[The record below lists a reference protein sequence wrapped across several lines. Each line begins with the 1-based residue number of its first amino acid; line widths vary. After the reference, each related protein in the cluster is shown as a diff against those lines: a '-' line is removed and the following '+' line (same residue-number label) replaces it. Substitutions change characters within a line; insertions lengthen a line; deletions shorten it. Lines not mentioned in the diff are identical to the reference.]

1 MKTLLGKICLL
12 TATVLMMASCLKT
25 EDKVTYPQCAITSF
39 SVGTITT
46 TFHTT
51 TKDGLNDSTYTRVID
66 GKSIYFNIDQVKG
79 TIESV
84 DSIISWADISRVVTT
99 VTYNGYIFCKQRGWD
114 DYYNFVSGTDSV
126 DYTKDV
132 EFLVV
137 STDGANSKTYT
148 VKFNQAKLNKDSLY
162 LADRSSLGLKLDG
175 PHRTLAVGS
184 TIYVFAENGG
194 TPTVTSLDTDA
205 DKPWTTPQVLTGC
218 SDGTLDYRSVV
229 VFKGVFY
236 ALSTD
241 GTLYRSLPA
250 VEGVAWTKASDQKLQ
265 RLLCADDV
273 YLYGYDGSAIIM
285 TSDLETWTANGTT
298 DLSQLPVSPVA
309 CISFDTKTNA
319 ELENV
324 LMLGLTDPVGD
335 YAAVWYKVSA
345 ANAESNQQW
354 NYIPVASDNAYG
366 LPAMQNLSLVRLGDK
381 LLAFGGADPSTG
393 DTSEAYRYLY
403 ASTDNGLSWY
413 PYSANVMLPAD
424 LHAHPELP
432 ASGVAI
438 DNHLWIVQSGG
449 KVWEGMVGKTD
460 F

>member
-148 VKFNQAKLNKDSLY
+148 A
-162 LADRSSLGLKLDG
+162 
-175 PHRTLAVGS
+175 
-184 TIYVFAENGG
+184 
-194 TPTVTSLDTDA
+194 
-205 DKPWTTPQVLTGC
+205 
-218 SDGTLDYRSVV
+218 
-229 VFKGVFY
+229 
-236 ALSTD
+236 
-241 GTLYRSLPA
+241 
-250 VEGVAWTKASDQKLQ
+250 
-265 RLLCADDV
+265 
-273 YLYGYDGSAIIM
+273 
-285 TSDLETWTANGTT
+285 
-298 DLSQLPVSPVA
+298 
-309 CISFDTKTNA
+309 
-319 ELENV
+319 
-324 LMLGLTDPVGD
+324 
-335 YAAVWYKVSA
+335 
-345 ANAESNQQW
+345 
-354 NYIPVASDNAYG
+354 
-366 LPAMQNLSLVRLGDK
+366 
-381 LLAFGGADPSTG
+381 
-393 DTSEAYRYLY
+393 
-403 ASTDNGLSWY
+403 
-413 PYSANVMLPAD
+413 
-424 LHAHPELP
+424 
-432 ASGVAI
+432 
-438 DNHLWIVQSGG
+438 
-449 KVWEGMVGKTD
+449 
-460 F
+460 